1 MARATQHWSQGLL
14 VDLSF
19 PSEWILH
26 NDNIVVIADK
36 YPKAKFHYLVLPK
49 ANIPSIFDVSG
60 LFIPKILESLQKILS
75 YSWQKTTWSC
85 WRKCTAWHWMSSKWI
100 NESHINSKLATM
112 LSQACG
118 ICICTW
124 FQLTSIRHLS
134 EPQDIGIH
142 SIQNCSFRMA
152 VS

>member
-1 MARATQHWSQGLL
+1 MARAAQHWSQGLL

-60 LFIPKILESLQKILS
+60 LFIPKILESLPKILS
-75 YSWQKTTWSC
+75 YS
-85 WRKCTAWHWMSSKWI
+85 
-100 NESHINSKLATM
+100 
-112 LSQACG
+112 
-118 ICICTW
+118 
-124 FQLTSIRHLS
+124 
-134 EPQDIGIH
+134 
-142 SIQNCSFRMA
+142 
-152 VS
+152 